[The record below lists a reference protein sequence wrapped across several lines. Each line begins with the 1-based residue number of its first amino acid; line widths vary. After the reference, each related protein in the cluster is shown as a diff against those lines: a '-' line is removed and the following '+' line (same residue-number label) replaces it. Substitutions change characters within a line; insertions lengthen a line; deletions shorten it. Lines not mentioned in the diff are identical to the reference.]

1 MKMSSGVHNDYDD
14 DMGIIILRFS
24 QFAYN
29 WSECDVSFIILFI
42 MYLVQSINDI
52 NIYVSDFSSF

>member
-29 WSECDVSFIILFI
+29 LSEFDVSFTILLI
-42 MYLVQSINDI
+42 MYILIHK
-52 NIYVSDFSSF
+52 